1 MNIVDVSRIEFANEH
16 WKNVFNLLDQVQV
29 RYAPRFGMRGT
40 QLHEKWGAAYEQV
53 VNIMYWADRLAR
65 NSPSHE
71 STTARS
77 SAVRNY
83 VHLRFIAYEL
93 RTTTEAI
100 HAIMLQDPDYDGELE
115 SHALAGKE

>member
-65 NSPSHE
+65 NSPLHE
-71 STTARS
+71 STTAQS